1 MKKVAG
7 TLKLDQA
14 QYRELE
20 AFAKFGSDLDPST
33 KAILEKGQRNVELL
47 KQNEKSPMSVEEQV
61 AVIYCGT
68 KGLLREVPIGKVR
81 DFEEDFLNTMRSHHS
96 DVLEEFKQGKLS
108 DEALQTVEKTAK
120 ELAANYKEGS

>member
-20 AFAKFGSDLDPST
+20 AFSKFGSDLDPAT
-33 KAILEKGQRNVELL
+33 MMVLNKGRKNVELL
-47 KQNEKSPMSVEEQV
+47 KQPQYKPVKVEEQV

-68 KGLLREVPIGKVR
+68 QGLLKDVPVESVKAWETEYIDTLSVR
-81 DFEEDFLNTMRSHHS
+81 YP
-96 DVLEEFKQGKLS
+96 DVLKDLAKGEFNDDITKRLK
-108 DEALQTVEKTAK
+108 EVAK
-120 ELAANYKEGS
+120 DVANQFIIKA